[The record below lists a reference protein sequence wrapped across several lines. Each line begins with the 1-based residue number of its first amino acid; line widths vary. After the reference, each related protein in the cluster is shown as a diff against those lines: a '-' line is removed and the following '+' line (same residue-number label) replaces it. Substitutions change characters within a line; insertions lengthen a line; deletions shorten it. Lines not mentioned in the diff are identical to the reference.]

1 MVKCKKSA
9 DVYSKMAATYDT
21 DTLDGVLDLIENLDF
36 EQRPLDKGEQFE
48 EIYMRTDETARSYLG
63 RLRRARK

>member
-1 MVKCKKSA
+1 
-9 DVYSKMAATYDT
+9 MAATYDT